1 MEQTLRQVGELLLGA
16 VPTVLLLL
24 LLYGCFSALVY
35 KPLQK
40 TLAER
45 RSRTVGAIEKA
56 RADIAVAEAKTL
68 EYEAKLREA
77 RLAIFRAQEA
87 RRNQAQQARAEVVAA
102 AREQADSLIREAKAE
117 IGGEAAA
124 AKQGLQAEAARL
136 AEAIIR
142 AILQPAGKSGA
153 PAAGRQ

>member
-16 VPTVLLLL
+16 VPTAVLLLL
-24 LLYGCFSALVY
+24 LYAFFSNLVY

-45 RSRTVGAIEKA
+45 RSRTQGAIEQA
-56 RADIAVAEAKTL
+56 RADIAVAEAKTF
-68 EYEAKLREA
+68 EYEARLREA
-77 RLAIFRAQEA
+77 KLAIFRAQES
-87 RRNQAQQARAEVVAA
+87 RRNQAQQARAEAVAA
-102 AREQADSLIREAKAE
+102 ARKHADELIREAKAE
-117 IGGEAAA
+117 IDREAAL
-124 AKQGLQAEAARL
+124 AKETLQAEAGRL

-142 AILQPAGKSGA
+142 SILQPAGESEA